1 MLLIRGPK
9 GDGGT
14 SLVSWNGKVLQI
26 LNEMF
31 SLGCPQE
38 PGAYPQPV
46 WLRGP
51 AKQDAFRRYGLGPG
65 AD

>member
-14 SLVSWNGKVLQI
+14 SLISRNGKVLQI

-38 PGAYPQPV
+38 PGAYPQP
-46 WLRGP
+46 
-51 AKQDAFRRYGLGPG
+51 A
-65 AD
+65 